1 MSDHERP
8 SLDDDP
14 QNADD
19 TAEELPFDLED
30 STEDE
35 LSGVAPN
42 LDDDDELDGG
52 EASDEVG
59 ELDEA
64 GAPDLD
70 LGDDGGEGE
79 DDSSLEVVDSV
90 AGADADSEEV
100 SDDIEQVSD
109 DADSPDWNAMERPGV
124 EFEEFTSE
132 EYLKGTT
139 QEYQGLAEDVERASA
154 EEWEQ
159 QAVAAS
165 LPGVESGLVGFGDVS
180 GTESES
186 EESYEAAEQAASSD
200 LAMRVGSAIV
210 VFGLFLGSL
219 VLGGWWFTLFVI
231 LLMVVSLGELY
242 ATLRTRDYRP
252 LALFGLAGVVLMG
265 VGAQNTGPMAIAG
278 WAVAAT
284 VATIL
289 FFSLTPRRD
298 VLSNT
303 AVTVLGMVWTG
314 MLAFAILIANGP
326 QPVAHIF
333 FLVFVI
339 ASNDIGAY
347 FVGRA
352 FGRRK
357 LAPTVSPNKTVEGF
371 IGGLLLGAVVASVL
385 AVFPP
390 WESIG
395 VGKALVTAG
404 LVGVLAPIG
413 DLAESMV
420 KRNLGVKDMGSVL
433 PGHGG
438 MLDRIDGFLF
448 AVPAVYVLFRGF
460 GLL

>member
-8 SLDDDP
+8 GTDGDP
-14 QNADD
+14 QTGEETVD
-19 TAEELPFDLED
+19 ELPFDLEEESEEE
-30 STEDE
+30 STEFEADISTSSDE
-35 LSGVAPN
+35 ASSDSDGDGAPLDIDGDETDEDRDEETNEAASEDRGGVA
-42 LDDDDELDGG
+42 
-52 EASDEVG
+52 V
-59 ELDEA
+59 
-64 GAPDLD
+64 
-70 LGDDGGEGE
+70 DDGGP
-79 DDSSLEVVDSV
+79 DWD
-90 AGADADSEEV
+90 AMQRPDAD
-100 SDDIEQVSD
+100 
-109 DADSPDWNAMERPGV
+109 
-124 EFEEFTSE
+124 FEEFTSE

-139 QEYQGLAEDVERASA
+139 QEYQGLAAEVERASA
-154 EEWEQ
+154 AEWEQ

-180 GTESES
+180 GTTSEP

-200 LAMRVGSAIV
+200 LAMRIGTAIV

-219 VLGGWWFTLFVI
+219 LLGGWWFTLFVV
-231 LLMVVSLGELY
+231 LLMVVSLGEFY
-242 ATLRTRDYRP
+242 ATLRTRGYRP
-252 LALFGLAGVVLMG
+252 LALFGLLGVVLMG
-265 VGAQNTGPMAIAG
+265 VGAQNDGPMAIAG
-278 WAVAAT
+278 WAAAAT

-289 FFSLTPRRD
+289 FYSLSPRRNA
-298 VLSNT
+298 LSNT
-303 AVTVLGMVWTG
+303 SVTVLGMAWAG
-314 MLAFAILIANGP
+314 MLSFAILIADGP
-326 QPVAHIF
+326 HPVSHIF

-352 FGRRK
+352 FGRRR
-357 LAPTVSPNKTVEGF
+357 LAPNVSPNKTVEGF
-371 IGGLLLGAVVASVL
+371 IGGLLLAAVVASVL

-390 WESIG
+390 WEEIG
-395 VGKALVTAG
+395 IAKALVTAG
-404 LVGVLAPIG
+404 LISVLAPIG

-448 AVPAVYVLFRGF
+448 AVPAIYILFRGF